1 MLLGKAMWKQ
11 VFKSPVN
18 KKLYPSAFNGIAWV
32 SESSAFINY
41 LSSTKADNLLI
52 DDTEKD
58 LKKKK
63 ARGNH
68 FSNSKN
74 YNDKG
79 STMFKSSLLYQ
90 TQSLARQV
98 EHLQTTYI

>member
-1 MLLGKAMWKQ
+1 MLSHFPAGFSLPRYTEKMLLGKAMWKQ

-63 ARGNH
+63 
-68 FSNSKN
+68 SKR
-74 YNDKG
+74 
-79 STMFKSSLLYQ
+79 KSFLKL
-90 TQSLARQV
+90 
-98 EHLQTTYI
+98 